1 MCGQYEI
8 CGTPLIQSVSRYA
21 QIVRESQTDSRS
33 MHIYFVTMENS
44 CVQHA
49 GETAEPY
56 VLYVYMRAIEVMG
69 YSLLFNCT

>member
-1 MCGQYEI
+1 VCGQYEI

-44 CVQHA
+44 GVQHA
-49 GETAEPY
+49 GETAE
-56 VLYVYMRAIEVMG
+56 LYVYMRAIEVMG